1 MTVARGYLLRVVL
14 CCGGLGKRERAR
26 ALGMLRLHTWFAA
39 GAEVGCTKN
48 GGSGL
53 SDGASGPVSAC

>member
-1 MTVARGYLLRVVL
+1 MSDCCAGVLVESRPLLW
-14 CCGGLGKRERAR
+14 RESAR

-53 SDGASGPVSAC
+53 SDGASGFVSGC